1 MMNKKKVTVPFFYT
15 DPIAEKGI
23 YPIKGIIWF
32 SYFLFLALLFL
43 FFISQYIQEKQFPTG
58 LVFIM
63 FFLVA
68 FGYGVIALFARDI
81 FEGIFFDHI
90 EMEDNHLIY
99 YGSKV
104 FSGNKKS
111 FQINLESKLIWSVE
125 KSSKNAIENSL
136 YIIDAESKKHIL
148 IGNVRLYVWK
158 KSWDTFIDEL
168 SELSG
173 LKIEKEIKNT

>member
-1 MMNKKKVTVPFFYT
+1 
-15 DPIAEKGI
+15 
-23 YPIKGIIWF
+23 
-32 SYFLFLALLFL
+32 
-43 FFISQYIQEKQFPTG
+43 
-58 LVFIM
+58 
-63 FFLVA
+63 
-68 FGYGVIALFARDI
+68 
-81 FEGIFFDHI
+81 
-90 EMEDNHLIY
+90 MEDNHLIY